1 MKTNQVLT
9 RQMGEFIV
17 HQRTKDGMFNATD
30 LLKQWNAHSGQKKSL
45 DHFFEN
51 KATKEFVKTIENE
64 EKQHTRNSVY
74 LKSRASK
81 GLNAGTWMHPFL
93 FIDFAMWLNPRFKYQ
108 VIKFVY
114 DELIKYR
121 HEAGDGYR
129 LMTSSLKKI
138 VPSSELTQRI
148 QEVAKAINY
157 IVYDSHAPGIRNHRA
172 EENKAR
178 ELAEIERDIAKFIDL
193 GFIKNYDALINHL
206 RQRWTDK
213 YVPAI
218 V

>member
-1 MKTNQVLT
+1 MKTNQILT

-30 LLKQWNAHSGQKKSL
+30 LLGQWNNHSGQQKQMS
-45 DHFFEN
+45 HFLEN
-51 KATKEFVKTIENE
+51 NSTKEFIQTIEDE
-64 EKQHTRNSVY
+64 QDFKERNSV
-74 LKSRASK
+74 LSK
-81 GLNAGTWMHPFL
+81 TRGKQGGTWMHPFL

-121 HEAGDGYR
+121 HEAGDAYR
-129 LMTSSLKKI
+129 QMTSSLKKI
-138 VPSSELTQRI
+138 VPPDQLTKSI
-148 QEVAKAINY
+148 QEIAKAINY

-172 EENKAR
+172 EEEKAR

-193 GFIKNYDALINHL
+193 GFIDNYDSLINHL
-206 RQRWTDK
+206 RRRWTDK